1 MTFGAGEETSVQFDP
16 RASQNIIS
24 PGHVNWSILGD
35 YKQWVG
41 GVSQTII
48 AGKPGTPPLIKAR
61 DTSYSVNTI
70 IGGASV
76 KAADAVLFAA
86 GGNLTTTAGGISTMS
101 AGGVMNITGGAVV
114 NMSAVGNL
122 ILTGALIKLN

>member
-16 RASQNIIS
+16 RASQNIVS

-48 AGKPGTPPLIKAR
+48 AGKPSIPPLVKDR
-61 DTSYSVNTI
+61 LNSYSVKTILGNSEIQSIAGNTSLK
-70 IGGASV
+70 G
-76 KAADAVLFAA
+76 L
-86 GGNLTTTAGGISTMS
+86 
-101 AGGVMNITGGAVV
+101 
-114 NMSAVGNL
+114 L
-122 ILTGALIKLN
+122 ILLN